1 MSKSKIS
8 KEYYILVSLIIFFSL
23 VIIVGTIRV
32 VKATKESFDE
42 VDLSKIDNILEDSN
56 VDVSSVNL
64 RIKNS
69 IEKEYG
75 IDIYYG
81 DGYYVESVNAVPIT
95 DANTIFEML
104 KQVNIA
110 LSKYPKNM
118 IREIEQKGYTVSI
131 YLVNYFTNDVEALAN
146 RNSIGEFKIYMS
158 NTINV
163 ERATHHEYYHILD
176 YYIKLET
183 QERYT
188 KWESLNPKGFKYP
201 NDVKYI
207 TAKYVYNGL
216 PGAYFVTAY
225 AKYSDKEDRAET
237 FAEMITA
244 NKDEEFFKDGEKIK
258 DKMNLIKDVLRTNF
272 KTVGAT
278 AKTSW
283 E

>member
-104 KQVNIA
+104 RQVNIA

-207 TAKYVYNGL
+207 TSKYVYNGL

-278 AKTSW
+278 VKTNW

>member
-23 VIIVGTIRV
+23 VITVGTIRV
-32 VKATKESFDE
+32 IKATKESFEE
-42 VDLSKIDNILEDSN
+42 VDLSKIDNILENSN
-56 VDVSSVNL
+56 IDVSSVNL

-95 DANTIFEML
+95 DQNTIFEML

-131 YLVNYFTNDVEALAN
+131 YLVNYFTNNVEALAN

-183 QERYT
+183 KEKYSN
-188 KWESLNPKGFKYP
+188 WNSLNPKGFKYP
-201 NDVKYI
+201 NDVNYI
-207 TAKYVYNGL
+207 TSKYVYNGL

-244 NKDEEFFKDGEKIK
+244 DKSEKFFEDGEKIK
-258 DKMNLIKDVLRTNF
+258 EKMNLIKKVLRTNF

-278 AKTSW
+278 VKTNW